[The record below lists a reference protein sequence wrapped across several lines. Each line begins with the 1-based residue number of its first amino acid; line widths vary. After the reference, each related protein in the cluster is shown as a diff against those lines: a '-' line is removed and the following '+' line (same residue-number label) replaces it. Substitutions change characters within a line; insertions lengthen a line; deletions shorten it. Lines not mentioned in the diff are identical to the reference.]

1 MTVWHWLLLAA
12 VTALAA
18 ARVWR
23 AGRPARALWPE
34 AAAGALIPVLL
45 CALAYCYVATLQL
58 NTRWGWSADRLAP
71 TIGLF
76 HGYPLYSPID
86 KGPINGW
93 LHGPLAPIL
102 WSPAALAD
110 SPQPALAIAAAI
122 NLVFMLSPLLYA
134 SVRFS
139 AGSIL
144 PGMSGFVYGAAGLL
158 LVYPTWYM
166 ASVLCS
172 DAIAVALGLG
182 SCLVLMGG
190 APPGA
195 RRLVLAALLGVLAA
209 WTKQTE
215 APLVVAQLGW
225 LACVHGW
232 RTSLRYGALFAA
244 VMAVAAG
251 AVFGLMQP
259 RDVILNMWTIPSSQK
274 LTGSWAAAWTE
285 TADFL
290 RYTLGFS
297 VPCLLVLLP
306 GARSAPSGR
315 PGPGIAQA
323 VALPISAALVMLPLG
338 VMAAMKVGGDRNS
351 IHSVYYLAGAAIV
364 AIAHV
369 WSPSPP
375 RAGVLRGAAL
385 LACSAAAVIALRLM
399 ADYPS
404 MSMVPPRCLS
414 QQAWIFSRQH
424 PGQTYFAQD
433 PLATVMAEG
442 RMYHFDYAVL
452 DREHAGIVTS
462 AKHIREGLPEAPLAV
477 VYPRTDDPHTVLT
490 QFLPEF
496 VFSSATEDFII
507 YRRRGG
513 K

>member
-1 MTVWHWLLLAA
+1 MTVWHGLLLAA

-18 ARVWR
+18 SRIWR
-23 AGRPARALWPE
+23 AGRPARGLWPE
-34 AAAGALIPVLL
+34 AAAGVLVPVLL

-71 TIGLF
+71 TVGLF

-86 KGPINGW
+86 TGPINGW
-93 LHGPLAPIL
+93 LHGPVAPIL

-122 NLVFMLSPLLYA
+122 NLGFLLFPLLYA
-134 SVRFS
+134 SLRFS
-139 AGSIL
+139 AGPVL
-144 PGMSGFVYGAAGLL
+144 PRLSGFVYGAAAIL

-190 APPGA
+190 ATPGT
-195 RRLVLAALLGVLAA
+195 RRLALAALLGVLAA

-215 APLVVAQLGW
+215 APLVLAQLAW
-225 LACVHGW
+225 LLWVHGW
-232 RTSLRYGALFAA
+232 RTSLRYGALFA
-244 VMAVAAG
+244 VILAAAA
-251 AVFGLMQP
+251 AVFGLMRP

-274 LTGSWAAAWTE
+274 LTGSWAAAGTE
-285 TADFL
+285 TVDFL
-290 RYTLGFS
+290 RYTLAFS
-297 VPCLLVLLP
+297 VPCLLALLP
-306 GARSAPSGR
+306 GDSATR
-315 PGPGIAQA
+315 PGPRIGRV
-323 VALPISAALVMLPLG
+323 VALPLAAALVMLPLG

-364 AIAHV
+364 AIAQV
-369 WSPSPP
+369 WSPTPP
-375 RAGVLRGAAL
+375 RAFVLRGAAL
-385 LACSAAAVIALRLM
+385 LAAVATAVLALRLM
-399 ADYPS
+399 ADYPN
-404 MSMVPPRCLS
+404 MSMLPPRCLS
-414 QQAWIFSRQH
+414 QQAWIFSREH

-433 PLATVMAEG
+433 PLSTVMAEG

-462 AKHIREGLPEAPLAV
+462 ARHIREGLPEAPLAV
-477 VYPRTDDPHTVLT
+477 VYPRTEDPHTVLKE
-490 QFLPEF
+490 FLPEF

-507 YRRRGG
+507 FRRRGG

>member
-1 MTVWHWLLLAA
+1 
-12 VTALAA
+12 
-18 ARVWR
+18 
-23 AGRPARALWPE
+23 
-34 AAAGALIPVLL
+34 
-45 CALAYCYVATLQL
+45 
-58 NTRWGWSADRLAP
+58 
-71 TIGLF
+71 
-76 HGYPLYSPID
+76 
-86 KGPINGW
+86 
-93 LHGPLAPIL
+93 
-102 WSPAALAD
+102 
-110 SPQPALAIAAAI
+110 
-122 NLVFMLSPLLYA
+122 
-134 SVRFS
+134 
-139 AGSIL
+139 
-144 PGMSGFVYGAAGLL
+144 
-158 LVYPTWYM
+158 
-166 ASVLCS
+166 
-172 DAIAVALGLG
+172 
-182 SCLVLMGG
+182 
-190 APPGA
+190 
-195 RRLVLAALLGVLAA
+195 
-209 WTKQTE
+209 
-215 APLVVAQLGW
+215 
-225 LACVHGW
+225 
-232 RTSLRYGALFAA
+232 
-244 VMAVAAG
+244 
-251 AVFGLMQP
+251 
-259 RDVILNMWTIPSSQK
+259 
-274 LTGSWAAAWTE
+274 
-285 TADFL
+285 
-290 RYTLGFS
+290 
-297 VPCLLVLLP
+297 
-306 GARSAPSGR
+306 
-315 PGPGIAQA
+315 
-323 VALPISAALVMLPLG
+323 
-338 VMAAMKVGGDRNS
+338 MKVGGDRNS

>member
-1 MTVWHWLLLAA
+1 MTVWHGLLLAA

-18 ARVWR
+18 SRIWR
-23 AGRPARALWPE
+23 AGRPARGLWPE
-34 AAAGALIPVLL
+34 AAAGVLVPVLL

-71 TIGLF
+71 TVGLF

-86 KGPINGW
+86 TGPINGW
-93 LHGPLAPIL
+93 LHGPVAPIL

-122 NLVFMLSPLLYA
+122 NLGFLLFPLLYA
-134 SVRFS
+134 STRFS
-139 AGSIL
+139 AGPVL
-144 PGMSGFVYGAAGLL
+144 PRLSGFVYGAAAIL

-190 APPGA
+190 ATPGT
-195 RRLVLAALLGVLAA
+195 RRLALAALLGVLAA

-215 APLVVAQLGW
+215 APLVLAQLAW
-225 LACVHGW
+225 LLWVHGW
-232 RTSLRYGALFAA
+232 RTSLRYGALFA
-244 VMAVAAG
+244 VILAAAAA
-251 AVFGLMQP
+251 AVFGLMRP

-274 LTGSWAAAWTE
+274 LTGSWAAAGTE
-285 TADFL
+285 TVDFL
-290 RYTLGFS
+290 RYTLAFS
-297 VPCLLVLLP
+297 VPCLLALLP
-306 GARSAPSGR
+306 GDSATR
-315 PGPGIAQA
+315 PGPRIGRV
-323 VALPISAALVMLPLG
+323 VALPLAAALVMLPLG

-364 AIAHV
+364 AIAQV
-369 WSPSPP
+369 WSPTPP
-375 RAGVLRGAAL
+375 RAFVLRGAAL
-385 LACSAAAVIALRLM
+385 LAAVATAVLALRLM
-399 ADYPS
+399 ADYPN
-404 MSMVPPRCLS
+404 MSMLPPRCLS
-414 QQAWIFSRQH
+414 QQAWIFSREH

-433 PLATVMAEG
+433 PLSTVMAEG

-462 AKHIREGLPEAPLAV
+462 ARHIREGLPEAPLAV
-477 VYPRTDDPHTVLT
+477 VYPRTEDPHTVLKE
-490 QFLPEF
+490 FLPEF

-507 YRRRGG
+507 FRRRGG